1 VSGLAA
7 EARIVPL
14 AVALDALRDP
24 LALEAY
30 SPLIGEP
37 LLVVDFAA
45 GDAPAEA
52 IGNAAERLAQLPCPS
67 VALRPEAA
75 TDDARILVPHFDLAL
90 DTESELEAVVRAVRH
105 APLASLA
112 LVQLLRHGERLDV
125 HQGLVAESWVYSMLQ
140 SGPEFARWR
149 ASHARVSKPVTTPG
163 PAVVSRREH
172 ERLQVTLNR
181 PDRHNAFS
189 AEMRDG
195 LVEALQVAALDPS
208 IREIVIDGAGP
219 SFCSGGDLN
228 EFGTFPDPATAHAV
242 RSTRNASRAIAAC
255 AERVQVRVHGIC
267 MGAGVELPAFAAR
280 VVAHAD
286 TSFALPEL
294 EMGLV
299 PGAGGTVSLPRRI
312 GRQRTAWLSLTGQRL
327 DATRARDWGLVD
339 EIRNGPGD
347 AK

>member
-1 VSGLAA
+1 
-7 EARIVPL
+7 
-14 AVALDALRDP
+14 
-24 LALEAY
+24 
-30 SPLIGEP
+30 
-37 LLVVDFAA
+37 
-45 GDAPAEA
+45 
-52 IGNAAERLAQLPCPS
+52 
-67 VALRPEAA
+67 
-75 TDDARILVPHFDLAL
+75 
-90 DTESELEAVVRAVRH
+90 
-105 APLASLA
+105 
-112 LVQLLRHGERLDV
+112 
-125 HQGLVAESWVYSMLQ
+125 
-140 SGPEFARWR
+140 
-149 ASHARVSKPVTTPG
+149 
-163 PAVVSRREH
+163 VSRREH